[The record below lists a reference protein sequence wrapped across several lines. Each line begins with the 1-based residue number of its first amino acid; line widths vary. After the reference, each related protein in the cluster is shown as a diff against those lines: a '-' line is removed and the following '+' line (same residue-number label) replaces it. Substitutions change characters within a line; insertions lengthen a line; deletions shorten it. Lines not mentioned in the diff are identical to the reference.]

1 MGVTRHGG
9 SFDLT
14 LSKEMR
20 LQLKIHAQNK
30 FFTSALREYCAEK
43 LSRPLRRHQ
52 LDNEN
57 TLIDVD
63 GEPVGEEIKL
73 RVRVSM
79 PHTPTLNAS
88 SHHEDAYAAIDLL
101 VDKVER
107 QLNDYEERRRTLNRK
122 TADPEFL
129 PRLGADDF
137 FTEDEEDTL
146 REIGAL
152 DAVIEA

>member
-1 MGVTRHGG
+1 M
-9 SFDLT
+9 
-14 LSKEMR
+14 
-20 LQLKIHAQNK
+20 QLKIHAQNK
-30 FFTSALREYCAEK
+30 FFTNALREYCEEK
-43 LSRPLRRHQ
+43 LSRPIRRHQ

-57 TLIDVD
+57 TFIDVD
-63 GEPVGEEIKL
+63 GEPVGEEIEL

-107 QLNDYEERRRTLNRK
+107 QLKDYEERRRTLNRRK
-122 TADPEFL
+122 TDPEFL
-129 PRLGADDF
+129 PKLGADDF